1 MNLRSL
7 DTKVEDNNTL
17 SDDKKQAL
25 KQEIDKT
32 KQSIDR
38 QRNIIIDQLNGASNK
53 KQATEDI
60 LNSVFSKNEV
70 EDIMKRIKTNGRSN
84 EDIANQIA
92 KQIDG
97 LALTSSDDILKSML
111 DQSKD
116 KESLI
121 KQLLTTRLGNDEAD
135 RIAKKLLSQNL
146 SNSQIVEQLKR
157 HFNSQGTATADDIL
171 NGVINDAKDKR
182 QAIETILQTRIN
194 KDKAKIIADVIARV
208 QKDKSDIMDLIH
220 SAIEGKANDLLDIE
234 NEQNKL
240 RKI

>member
-1 MNLRSL
+1 TRSLQGSDKIEKALAKVQSDNQPLDSNYINNKLMNLRSL

-171 NGVINDAKDKR
+171 NGVIN
-182 QAIETILQTRIN
+182 
-194 KDKAKIIADVIARV
+194 
-208 QKDKSDIMDLIH
+208 
-220 SAIEGKANDLLDIE
+220 
-234 NEQNKL
+234 
-240 RKI
+240 

>member
-1 MNLRSL
+1 MCIRDS
-7 DTKVEDNNTL
+7 TL

-111 DQSKD
+111 DQSKN

-220 SAIEGKANDLLDIE
+220 SAIEGLSLIH
-234 NEQNKL
+234 
-240 RKI
+240 I